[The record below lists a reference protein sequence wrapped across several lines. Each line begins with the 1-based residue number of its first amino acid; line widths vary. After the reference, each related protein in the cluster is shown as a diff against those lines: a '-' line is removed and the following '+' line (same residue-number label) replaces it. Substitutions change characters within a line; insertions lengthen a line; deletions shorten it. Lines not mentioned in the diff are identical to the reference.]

1 MTLRINKEKKSI
13 TITNNLK
20 MKNRILTILLLLV
33 TMSANAQNTER
44 LDSLD
49 SPLSTI
55 YTYLHYLQTE
65 SYDVNK
71 AARTFK
77 SDSKGRVDL
86 ALQLKQI
93 LDGKG
98 LYVDISTLP
107 AEVNFVDSLS
117 KKKIYKI
124 FPKELPLIYVQK
136 YGNRWYF
143 SSESAAAIPR
153 LHKEIF
159 PFGADLLVN
168 IFPKFGHYKFLS
180 LAVWQWTGGILI
192 LVIAFLFYKLISLII
207 RPLLNRVLATNIQ
220 KIIPDNE
227 IVFKIA
233 RLLSII
239 LVFIGII
246 RLLPILQLPIDLSQ
260 SVHKGL
266 HIVKAVFFIL
276 LFLRIADLGVFYI
289 KQIVSRTDSTL
300 DDQLVPILRTTF
312 NVIIIISG
320 VIQVLTLLEV
330 NVNALIAGVSIGGLA
345 IALAAQET
353 VKNLLGSLMIFTDK
367 PFQIGDLI
375 KVQGIIGTVEVVGFR
390 STRIRTLTNSLI
402 AIPNGT
408 IANEV
413 IDNFGLRTYR
423 KMDTSVGVTYDTSPD
438 VIETFID
445 GIRKIIDRH
454 PRALEDTFS
463 VYFSK
468 LSASS
473 LDILINGSIDAK
485 TWTEEL
491 QTKQDILL
499 AVIRLASIL
508 DISFAFPSTS
518 IYIEKEDTT
527 TNKQHISAEE
537 FLNALEE
544 QFKKPVE

>member
-1 MTLRINKEKKSI
+1 
-13 TITNNLK
+13 
-20 MKNRILTILLLLV
+20 MKYNILTVLFLLV
-33 TMSANAQNTER
+33 ATSTYAQNAER

-55 YTYLHYLQTE
+55 YTYLHYLQPE
-65 SYDVNK
+65 SYNVER
-71 AARTFK
+71 AARAFK
-77 SDSKGRVDL
+77 QDSKKKEEL

-98 LYVDISTLP
+98 LYVDISALP
-107 AEVNFVDSLS
+107 TESNFVDSLS

-124 FPKELPLIYVQK
+124 FPKELPLVYVQK

-143 SSESAAAIPR
+143 SSETAAAIPR

-192 LVIAFLFYKLISLII
+192 MVLAFFFYKLISWTI
-207 RPLLNRVLATNIQ
+207 RPLLNKVLATNIQ

-239 LVFIGII
+239 LVFVGVI
-246 RLLPILQLPIDLSQ
+246 RLLPILQMPIDLSQ
-260 SVHKGL
+260 AVYKGL
-266 HIVKAVFFIL
+266 HVVKSVFFIL
-276 LFLRIADLGVFYI
+276 LFLRIADLVVFYI
-289 KQIVSRTDSTL
+289 RQIVSRTDSTL

-375 KVQGIIGTVEVVGFR
+375 KVQGITGTVEVVGFR
-390 STRIRTLTNSLI
+390 STRIRTLTHSLI

-413 IDNFGLRTYR
+413 IDNFGLRVYR
-423 KMDTSVGVTYDTSPD
+423 KMDTSIGVTYDTNPD

-445 GIRKIIDRH
+445 GIKQIIDKH
-454 PRALEDTFS
+454 PRAVKDTFA

-485 TWTEEL
+485 TWTDEL

-499 AVIRLASIL
+499 AVIRLANIL

-518 IYIEKEDTT
+518 IYMEKTDVSVPKKYTSVDEY
-527 TNKQHISAEE
+527 
-537 FLNALEE
+537 LESLDE
-544 QFKKPVE
+544 QFKETIE